1 MGFSKVL
8 EAAVIAM
15 PDDKW
20 QERPLACIVPKPDA
34 LQTITKEEIKDYL
47 KDKVAK
53 WWIPDEIVFLADIP
67 KTSVGKFNKKKL
79 RETIIPDMLN
89 KRGKS

>member
-1 MGFSKVL
+1 M
-8 EAAVIAM
+8 EAAVIAL

-20 QERPLACIVPKPDA
+20 LERPLACIVPRPDA
-34 LQTITKEEIKDYL
+34 AQTITKEEIQDYL

-53 WWIPDEIVFLADIP
+53 WWIPDEIVFLAEIP

-79 RETIIPDMLN
+79 RETVVAEIMQ
-89 KRGKS
+89 KKGK